1 VVKLCQKPRR
11 RIPIHLSHT
20 HTRFVFLLCPRR
32 KSTIINLLLRFY
44 DPKGGKIFLDGREY
58 ESLRVH
64 QLRRNFGVVTQ
75 ETELFPLTIEEN
87 IAYGLNKEDYTME
100 DVVHAAKQACAHEFI
115 CEMKDGY
122 QTRIGERGLR
132 ISGE

>member
-1 VVKLCQKPRR
+1 M
-11 RIPIHLSHT
+11 
-20 HTRFVFLLCPRR
+20 
-32 KSTIINLLLRFY
+32 RFY
-44 DPKGGKIFLDGREY
+44 DPKEGKIFLDGREY
-58 ESLRVH
+58 ESLRVN
-64 QLRRNFGVVTQ
+64 QLRRVFGVVTQ

-100 DVVHAAKQACAHEFI
+100 DIVHAAKQACAHDFI